1 MEMVEAITNAGDIQA
16 LKQVSNKKIIICLL
30 EALDQMQQNSSSPQ
44 SKHSYLVKPPT
55 SWYNQTQL
63 WEYGESLRGGV
74 KKNPQ
79 TPDCCWSFAC
89 LEWQIL
95 MAVNVVSIKPS
106 SCLGSWNFSM
116 DPCDTRSTSHFTC
129 GIDCSPG
136 NIEEGERRITGLQLE
151 RGAAYEGTLSPHIG
165 DLTALQRVIISG
177 NSFHGLVPASLAQLK
192 ELVHLDLS
200 SNLFS
205 GSLPESLGLLQNL
218 NFFSVAYNSLVGQI
232 PKSFNNM
239 MSIVYMYLNNNH
251 LSGNLPELSELKRLQ
266 YLDVSD
272 NKLSGSLP
280 AQFPPMLELLSL
292 GKNQLSGDLPVGMKS
307 LSFLQ
312 VLDLRS
318 NSLTGSLEAL
328 IYELS
333 SLQQLNLAHNEF
345 TSLGRTTVSGT
356 SSSSKLISLNV
367 SFNSLQGAI
376 PESVARLSKLAV
388 LALQSNLLTGPIPH
402 NLALKAANLLSGTEQ
417 LRQLYLENNYL
428 TGDIPWPFFSLSA
441 DTSIAYLG
449 MNCFKSCPPSF
460 FFCQR
465 DTQRSETECHNGLK
479 TSLLIWFFLCL
490 LFLVSVIFLFYL
502 LISH

>member
-1 MEMVEAITNAGDIQA
+1 MFCEREVSLKGLLLLFLHKDWDKILSLSLSLSLCVRLCCWLLSKRRKRSIVAMAWSIKVRVSRIPKLGSFLVILLALIMATETMEMVGAITNAGDIQA
-16 LKQVSNKKIIICLL
+16 LKQ
-30 EALDQMQQNSSSPQ
+30 
-44 SKHSYLVKPPT
+44 
-55 SWYNQTQL
+55 
-63 WEYGESLRGGV
+63 
-74 KKNPQ
+74 
-79 TPDCCWSFAC
+79 
-89 LEWQIL
+89 IL
-95 MAVNVVSIKPS
+95 MAVNVASIKPS

-239 MSIVYMYLNNNH
+239 MSIVYMYLNNNQ

-266 YLDVSD
+266 YLDVS
-272 NKLSGSLP
+272 NNRLSGSLP

-333 SLQQLNLAHNEF
+333 SLQQLNLAHNQF

-376 PESVARLSKLAV
+376 PESVTRLPKLTV

-441 DTSIAYLG
+441 DTNIAYLG

-479 TSLLIWFFLCL
+479 TSLLI
-490 LFLVSVIFLFYL
+490 
-502 LISH
+502 